1 MADDGLIPAYLR
13 ELAYS
18 VRALSDADDI
28 VAEAADHLYSAAE
41 AMAVDTT
48 ARETEAA
55 AVARFG
61 SAALI
66 ARVCISESKRGAA
79 VPTTRTRQAG
89 LAAMVAPLLVIGGQI
104 LNVSLP
110 NERGPVHGVGIVLLA
125 ASLPALLFGLW
136 GLVHRHGGLGRL
148 GRAGF
153 VLAVLAAPL
162 SLLAGW
168 AAVVLLAVLLAV
180 AVAAVSV
187 QMLRAGV
194 LPVAPVVMVGAGA
207 AGIVAC
213 MLLGVVVFRPVLLLT
228 VPSFVATVVGFGL
241 LGWHLWR
248 EPAVDRRTLGPVATA

>member
-1 MADDGLIPAYLR
+1 MADDGLIAAYLR

-18 VRALSDADDI
+18 VRALPDADDI

-41 AMAVDTT
+41 AMAVESPS
-48 ARETEAA
+48 RETESA

-89 LAAMVAPLLVIGGQI
+89 LAAMLAPLLVIGGQI
-104 LNVSLP
+104 LNVALP
-110 NERGPVHGVGIVLLA
+110 KERGPVHGIGIALLV

-148 GRAGF
+148 GQAGF

-168 AAVVLLAVLLAV
+168 AAVVLLAILLAC
-180 AVAAVSV
+180 AIAAVSL

-194 LPVAPVVMVGAGA
+194 LPVAPVAMVGAGA
-207 AGIVAC
+207 ASVLAS
-213 MLLGVVVFRPVLLLT
+213 MLLGVVVFRPLLLLT
-228 VPSFVATVVGFGL
+228 LPSFAAAVIGFGL
-241 LGWHLWR
+241 LGWYLWR
-248 EPAVDRRTLGPVATA
+248 EPAVDRHPLGPVATA